1 MPLDE
6 YASAV
11 GGGLKLKG
19 AKVGKPKKK
28 KRREK
33 SDLEKNLETGDEG
46 GTSGALVKH
55 PDKAAGGNDDDGRKK
70 SKKSRNPEAEAEA
83 DADQDRD
90 DDDDDDDDGRVVRKT
105 EAERRYEERKR
116 KRLLELAESSSS
128 RPELLKTHKERVEEL
143 NTYLS
148 KLSEHHDMPKI
159 GPG

>member
-19 AKVGKPKKK
+19 AKVGKPKK

-55 PDKAAGGNDDDGRKK
+55 HDEAAGGDDDDGRKKK
-70 SKKSRNPEAEAEA
+70 SKKSRNPEAEAEV
-83 DADQDRD
+83 DADQDR
-90 DDDDDDDDGRVVRKT
+90 DDDDDGRVVRKT